1 MRILIGDTG
10 FVGQNLL
17 SFMHFDKTY
26 NSKTIKDFTKFD
38 HDIDIYLACLPAT
51 KWLVDKAPLDDLRNA
66 ENIVHALKK
75 NTYNNVYLFS
85 TIDVYKR
92 STPLSNESVSPKFYG
107 PSYGANRYVFELYIR
122 NNLQYRDIK
131 VIRLPALFGPG
142 LKKNILF
149 DFKNN
154 NQADKINF
162 NSAYQWYN
170 MERLEQDL
178 NTISSREFKIFNL
191 FPEPVETVDIL
202 GDEIGYYGD
211 RIEYN
216 FQTIHTPS
224 GYWYDKKKSIKEI
237 RKFLCK

>member
-1 MRILIGDTG
+1 
-10 FVGQNLL
+10 
-17 SFMHFDKTY
+17 
-26 NSKTIKDFTKFD
+26 
-38 HDIDIYLACLPAT
+38 
-51 KWLVDKAPLDDLRNA
+51 
-66 ENIVHALKK
+66 
-75 NTYNNVYLFS
+75 
-85 TIDVYKR
+85 
-92 STPLSNESVSPKFYG
+92 
-107 PSYGANRYVFELYIR
+107 
-122 NNLQYRDIK
+122 
-131 VIRLPALFGPG
+131 
-142 LKKNILF
+142 
-149 DFKNN
+149 
-154 NQADKINF
+154 
-162 NSAYQWYN
+162 